1 MKAVEIVFKK
11 IEVTDYYPQLDQVKI
26 HVHFSDGSEKAIEKQ
41 IKITDPA
48 QHVQEW
54 IAEIRTKVKQR
65 HQERTLEDHPLA
77 GAIVLNFKQ
86 DVDVLQERMARFLAQ
101 VKERIHAGKM
111 AKLSYYDLEKKIKSL
126 FMKLD

>member
-1 MKAVEIVFKK
+1 MKSVEIVFEK
-11 IEVTDYYPQLDQVKI
+11 IEVADYYPQLDEVKI
-26 HVHFSDGSEKAIEKQ
+26 HVHFSDGKEKAIEKQ
-41 IKITDPA
+41 VKITDPA
-48 QHVQEW
+48 KHVQEW
-54 IAEIRTKVKQR
+54 ITEIRTKVKQK
-65 HQERTLEDHPLA
+65 HQEQTLDDHPLA

-86 DVDVLQERMARFLAQ
+86 DIDVLEEKMARFLAQ